1 MKAYLW
7 DQDHDIL
14 KTYRDMIMSPWST
27 VFLLFLILQNCISY
41 TYYISIEIEQD
52 KVQKKSK

>member
-27 VFLLFLILQNCISY
+27 VFLLFLTLQNWISY
-41 TYYISIEIEQD
+41 TYYIVIEMEQD
-52 KVQKKSK
+52 KVQKNTK